1 MSQTLTLE
9 IAKSLVAEATGDL
22 DDDYINASQ
31 YSVITEEAAQ
41 ALAKHEYSL
50 YLDGLT
56 SLSVAAAQALRKHQ
70 GRALYLRG
78 LTSLSDAA
86 ADALAKHEG
95 ELYLS
100 GLTSLSDAAAEA
112 LARHKGPLHLDGLI
126 SVNNQH
132 FEILRQQ
139 YLALNT

>member
-9 IAKSLVAEATGDL
+9 IEKSLVAEATGDL

-50 YLDGLT
+50 YLD
-56 SLSVAAAQALRKHQ
+56 
-70 GRALYLRG
+70 G